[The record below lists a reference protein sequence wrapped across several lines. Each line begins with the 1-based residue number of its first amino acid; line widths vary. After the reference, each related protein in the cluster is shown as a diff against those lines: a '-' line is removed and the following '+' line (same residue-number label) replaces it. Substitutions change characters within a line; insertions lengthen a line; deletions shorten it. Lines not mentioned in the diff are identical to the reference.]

1 MKKYKAGYT
10 TGVYDM
16 FHIGHLNVLNNAK
29 KHCDYLIV
37 GVSTDE
43 LVEEYKGKTPIIPYG
58 ERKQIVENIRCVDQ
72 VVAQEDMNK
81 LKMMLKYNCDVIFVG
96 DDWKGT
102 DKWNTYEKQFSE
114 YGIDVVYLPY
124 TQGTSSTKLRV
135 VLDNIIEK
143 GK

>member
-1 MKKYKAGYT
+1 MKKYKVGYT

-29 KHCDYLIV
+29 KYCDYLIV

-43 LVEEYKGKTPIIPYG
+43 LVEEYKNKTPIIPFK
-58 ERKQIVENIRCVDQ
+58 ERKEIVENIKCVDQ
-72 VVAQEDMNK
+72 VVAQEDMDK
-81 LKMMLKYNCDVIFVG
+81 LKALLKYKCDAVFVG

-102 DKWNTYEKQFSE
+102 DKWNAFERQFGE

-124 TQGTSSTKLRV
+124 TKGTSSTKLRV
-135 VLDNIIEK
+135 VIDDIVENR
-143 GK
+143 